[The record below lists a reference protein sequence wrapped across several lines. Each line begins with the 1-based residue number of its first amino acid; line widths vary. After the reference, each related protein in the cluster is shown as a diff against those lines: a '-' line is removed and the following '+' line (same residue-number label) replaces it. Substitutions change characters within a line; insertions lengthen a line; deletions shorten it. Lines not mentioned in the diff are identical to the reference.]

1 MKHLWRIV
9 LVAMLLLCLG
19 APGADNRIAHAS
31 RPQQAEQD
39 IDALFSRMS
48 TAERVGQLFLV
59 TFQGDVVTL
68 ESDIAELILA
78 YDVGGVVLL
87 PENDNVTG
95 FGDPAQTP
103 QQLSELNSTLQRLAL
118 VGNLDAISETD
129 LIENPPTITT
139 FPTAEPSSTAV
150 PLFIAFQYDSAPNAT
165 AGMPGGFTPMPSNM
179 AAGASWSSDSAA
191 AIGAIAGQELAAS
204 GINLLL
210 GPTLDVLSAPDPAN
224 PAGLATNA
232 FGGSSYWVGQMGRAY
247 TRGVHT
253 GSANRVGVIPG
264 HFPGIGGSDRPVD
277 VEIPTVRRTLADL
290 QAEELVPFTAVAGD
304 VPGADSTAD
313 GLFAT
318 HIRYEGFQGNI
329 QANTPPITFDPQAL
343 NTLMALPDFSSWRQN
358 GGIVVSD
365 ALGVRS
371 VERFYDDTQTEFP
384 HRRVARD
391 ALLAGNDLLYLGQFA
406 LGETDYAAE
415 LANIKDTILWF
426 QNRYEADQSFRQ
438 RVDDAVRRIL
448 QLKARLYGGNFALE
462 NVLVTRT
469 AGLSNVPAPVVDP
482 TAATFNLAQSALTL
496 IAPGSNELAERLAS
510 PPGAA
515 DTILIFTDLQQVK
528 QCSDCPDETLL
539 GVNALEDRL
548 LALYGPDGS
557 GQLQPNQISSFSFED
572 LNAYL
577 DAGNAPIVLPSP
589 EPTPTADVE
598 EAVTELLTP
607 SPTPTPPPGYFVQE
621 SIGNATWIIFN
632 LLDNDGTE
640 TGRALQR
647 FLAER
652 PDLVASTRVVV
663 FAYGAPYYLDST
675 EISKLTAYFGVY
687 SPTDA
692 FIDAA
697 VRALFQEAP
706 LSGASP
712 VSITGIGYDIAR
724 QTQPTAEQVIQL
736 FLLNNQ
742 TLPVASEGGPL
753 DVAIGDTLS
762 LETGVIIDR
771 NGNQVPDGTAVQ
783 FFQRDRILGSVN
795 IIASV
800 PTTAGVARLDY
811 VLEAS
816 TGPGQFRITAVSGDA
831 TVSDEVDIIIE
842 EAAQVTILEPTPTST
857 PTPTETP
864 TPTAT
869 AVPSS
874 TPTPEATATPQ
885 LPPEPPE
892 PGIRIDLSEIE
903 MLLTMLLGVS
913 LTSAGALFASR
924 RQESAADRQMGAVL
938 WALMGSLVVYLY
950 YQLGLPGT
958 DGLLAFGN
966 WAALVTTLLGG
977 TAGFLVYQILP
988 RRFG

>member
-1 MKHLWRIV
+1 MMKQLWRIG
-9 LVAMLLLCLG
+9 LVAVLLLFLG
-19 APGADNRIAHAS
+19 VPAAGNRAAHAS
-31 RPQQAEQD
+31 RPQQTEQD
-39 IDALFSRMS
+39 VEALFSRMS

-59 TFQGDVVTL
+59 TFQGDAVTL
-68 ESDIAELILA
+68 ESDIAELILS

-87 PENDNVTG
+87 PENDNITG

-103 QQLSELNSTLQRLAL
+103 EQLAVLSSALQRLVL
-118 VGNLDAISETD
+118 VGNLDALPETD
-129 LIENPPTITT
+129 LIENPPTITAL
-139 FPTAEPSSTAV
+139 PTVEPSDTAV
-150 PLFIAFQYDSAPNAT
+150 PLFIAFQYDTIPDST
-165 AGMPGGFTPMPSNM
+165 AGLPGGFTPMPSNM
-179 AAGASWSSDSAA
+179 AAGASWLPENAA
-191 AIGAIAGQELAAS
+191 ALGAIAGHELATS
-204 GINLLL
+204 GINMLL
-210 GPTLDVLSAPDPAN
+210 GPTLDVLSQPDPTN
-224 PAGLATNA
+224 PAGLATNT
-232 FGGSSYWVGQMGRAY
+232 FGGSSYWVGQMGSAY
-247 TRGVHT
+247 TRGLHA
-253 GSANRVGVIPG
+253 GSGGRVAVIPG
-264 HFPGIGGSDRPVD
+264 HFPGIGGSDRPVT
-277 VEIPTVRRTLADL
+277 VEIPTVRRTLEDL
-290 QAEELVPFTAVAGD
+290 QAEELIPFTAVTGNAPD
-304 VPGADSTAD
+304 AASTAD
-313 GLFAT
+313 GLFTT

-343 NTLMALPDFSSWRQN
+343 NSLMTLPGFSPWRQA
-358 GGIVVSD
+358 GGVIVSD

-371 VERFYDDTQTEFP
+371 VERFYDDTETEFP

-391 ALLAGNDLLYLGQFA
+391 ALLAGNDLLYLGAFA
-406 LGETDYAAE
+406 LGETDHAAE
-415 LANIKDTILWF
+415 IANIKDTILWF

-438 RVDDAVRRIL
+438 RVDEAVRRIL
-448 QLKARLYGGNFALE
+448 QLKLRLYGGDLGLE
-462 NVLVTRT
+462 NVLVTDT
-469 AGLSNVPAPVVDP
+469 AVAPNIPDPVVDP
-482 TAATFNLAQSALTL
+482 AAAAFNLAQSAITL

-510 PPGAA
+510 PPGIT
-515 DTILIFTDLQQVK
+515 DNILIFTDVRQVR
-528 QCSDCPDETLL
+528 QCTTCPDEALL
-539 GVNALEDRL
+539 GVNAFENRL

-557 GQLQPNQISSFSFED
+557 GQLQPDQINSFSFEE

-577 DAGNAPIVLPSP
+577 DAGSVPIVLPSP
-589 EPTPTADVE
+589 QPTPTADAE
-598 EAVTELLTP
+598 EVPELTP

-621 SIGNATWIIFN
+621 TIGSATWIIFN
-632 LLDNDGTE
+632 LLDSDGTDAS
-640 TGRALQR
+640 RALQR

-652 PDLVASTRVVV
+652 PDLVSSTRVVV
-663 FAYGAPYYLDST
+663 YAFGAPYYLDST

-706 LSGASP
+706 LNGASP
-712 VSITGIGYDIAR
+712 VSIAGTGYDIAR
-724 QTQPTAEQVIQL
+724 QTQPTAEQVIEL

-742 TLPVASEGGPL
+742 TLPDAAGGGPL

-762 LETGVIIDR
+762 LETGVIVDR

-783 FFQRDRILGSVN
+783 FIQRDRILGSVN

-800 PTTAGVARLDY
+800 PTTGGVARLDY

-874 TPTPEATATPQ
+874 TPTPQATATPQ
-885 LPPEPPE
+885 PPPQPPE
-892 PGIRIDLSEIE
+892 PGIRIDLSEFE
-903 MLLTMLLGVS
+903 MLLTMLLGVGV
-913 LTSAGALFASR
+913 TSAGALFASR
-924 RQESAADRQMGAVL
+924 RQESAAERQMGAVL

-950 YQLGLPGT
+950 FQLGFPGT
-958 DGLLAFGN
+958 DGLLMLGS

-977 TAGFLVYQILP
+977 AAGFLLYQLIP
-988 RRFG
+988 HRPG